1 MLSKLNKLKNV
12 NQTVSKVNN
21 VQSMVLVPLNAET
34 KRFFQSYSKAKHP
47 GFLDSISGVYED
59 TRQGLFLK
67 PDPFRDDNFH
77 PYSHHLG
84 AKVLYV
90 ILIIPSFNF
99 FKLKF

>member
-12 NQTVSKVNN
+12 NQTVNKMNK
-21 VQSMVLVPLNAET
+21 VQSMILVPLNAET

-67 PDPFRDDNFH
+67 ADPFRDGNFH
-77 PYSHHLG
+77 AFSHHLG
-84 AKVLYV
+84 SKVLYF
-90 ILIIPSFNF
+90 ILLLPSITFFN
-99 FKLKF
+99 